1 VPKNTQRSNSSSCV
15 KKHTVNY
22 CFALYQKNA
31 GRIMHS
37 PCAHK
42 STQQITGHIV
52 KSGFLVVLSVSM
64 GLRVTSSDTDL
75 LIHLFASCIAFIFSR
90 VKTLA
95 ILPSEDGA
103 GELHT
108 SLEASVWVF
117 APCHARARVNSGYPN
132 LTAKLWWV
140 GSYGCPG
147 CQIFM
152 SDSLPRGYAR

>member
-1 VPKNTQRSNSSSCV
+1 MLTAVARIGRERIKKYSFVVCQKKSTQRSNSSSCF

-64 GLRVTSSDTDL
+64 GLRATSSDTDL

-117 APCHARARVNSGYPN
+117 APCHARARVI
-132 LTAKLWWV
+132 A
-140 GSYGCPG
+140 
-147 CQIFM
+147 
-152 SDSLPRGYAR
+152 DSPI

>member
-1 VPKNTQRSNSSSCV
+1 
-15 KKHTVNY
+15 
-22 CFALYQKNA
+22 
-31 GRIMHS
+31 MHS

-64 GLRVTSSDTDL
+64 GLRATSSDTDL
-75 LIHLFASCIAFIFSR
+75 LIHLFASCLFASCIAFIFSR

-117 APCHARARVNSGYPN
+117 APCHARARVI
-132 LTAKLWWV
+132 A
-140 GSYGCPG
+140 
-147 CQIFM
+147 
-152 SDSLPRGYAR
+152 DSPI